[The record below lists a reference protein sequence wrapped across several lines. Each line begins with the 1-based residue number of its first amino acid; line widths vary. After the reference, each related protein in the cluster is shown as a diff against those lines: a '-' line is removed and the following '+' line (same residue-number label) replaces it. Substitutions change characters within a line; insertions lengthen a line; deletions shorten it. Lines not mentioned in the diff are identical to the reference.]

1 MTDPMSD
8 FEPNEEYEQSN
19 SRNLSVGLTMLFI
32 GLAAGSLVTLLL
44 TPKTGKQLRRTLRKK
59 YEDAREVLEDI
70 GDQAGDWIDKGA
82 EWADKA
88 KSKMPPLKKPFG
100 R

>member
-32 GLAAGSLVTLLL
+32 GLAAG
-44 TPKTGKQLRRTLRKK
+44 
-59 YEDAREVLEDI
+59 
-70 GDQAGDWIDKGA
+70 
-82 EWADKA
+82 
-88 KSKMPPLKKPFG
+88 
-100 R
+100 